1 MSGPHD
7 GARDPWAEQRRL
19 PPAAGISG
27 EPVHS
32 CLAAGSRVWRIHAAG
47 RDACEFNRAA
57 PDGLRGG
64 RFDSPS
70 GAPGVL
76 YASDTYQ
83 GAIAEVLLRAV
94 PLADEGVRAVL
105 ARQVRGRLLSRLEVI
120 RDIELVAL
128 HGAAAASVGQGL
140 WLTKSDSADYPLTRE
155 WGAAIRMRAPEAAG
169 FVWRARHDEDR
180 FAYALYED
188 AVTDALRVTKSVAIG
203 EGPGLEAVR
212 SVLLVYRAVI
222 EG

>member
-1 MSGPHD
+1 MSKPDDGP
-7 GARDPWAEQRRL
+7 RDPWAEQRRP

-27 EPVHS
+27 EPVRSH
-32 CLAAGSRVWRIHAAG
+32 LAAGSRLWRIHAATT
-47 RDACEFNRAA
+47 DACAFNRNA
-57 PDGLRGG
+57 PAGLRGG

-70 GAPGVL
+70 GSPGVL
-76 YASDTYQ
+76 YASDSYQ
-83 GAIAEVLLRAV
+83 GAIAEVLLRDV

-105 ARQVRGRLLSRLEVI
+105 AFQVRGRLLSRLEVV

-128 HGAAAASVGQGL
+128 HGATAASVGQGL

-155 WGAAIRMRAPEAAG
+155 WGAAIRMRAPDAAG
-169 FVWRARHDEDR
+169 FVWRARHDENR

-188 AVTDALRVTKSVAIG
+188 AAEDALKVTGSVAIG
-203 EGPGLEAVR
+203 EGAGLEAVR
-212 SVLLVYRAVI
+212 NVLLAYRAVI